1 MAVEVVTVDGTT
13 ATPYLLP
20 PVVLTALQTVLA
32 SLTSPT
38 FAGTVTLPATA
49 PTAATQ
55 AASKSYVDAQVAAG
69 VASGGGYRD
78 LGAGNA
84 FPTTGPGGTPLQLND
99 AFDYAP

>member
-32 SLTSPT
+32 SLTSPAFT
-38 FAGTVTLPATA
+38 GTVTV
-49 PTAATQ
+49 PTPIAAGAAATKDYVDKS
-55 AASKSYVDAQVAAG
+55 AAS
-69 VASGGGYRD
+69 SGLYRD

-84 FPTTGPGGTPLQLND
+84 FPTAGPGGTPLQTND
-99 AFDYAP
+99 AYDYAP